1 MSKHHPKS
9 ALKLKRLKENR
20 LKELE
25 KKLLDITLKGQD
37 HYVFI
42 DENNKAQ
49 LVYKDGKWISENI
62 LKEMAK
68 YNYFVD
74 KTKKM
79 MIRDFKKEEL
89 EAYCKQYEN

>member
-49 LVYKDGKWISENI
+49 LVNKDGKWINENI
-62 LKEMAK
+62 RKAITE

-79 MIRDFKKEEL
+79 MIRDFKKAEL
-89 EAYCKQYEN
+89 EAYFKQYEN

>member
-25 KKLLDITLKGQD
+25 KKLLDITLRGQD

-49 LVYKDGKWISENI
+49 LVKKDGKWINDNI
-62 LKEMAK
+62 RKAITE

-79 MIRDFKKEEL
+79 MIRDKK
-89 EAYCKQYEN
+89 KKN

>member
-25 KKLLDITLKGQD
+25 KKLLDVTLKGQD

-49 LVYKDGKWISENI
+49 LVYKDGKLISENI